1 MDWLWIPFAL
11 TAAFIQALR
20 FMVQKQM
27 AQAGLT
33 AVGATWARF
42 LYSLPLVWLALWALS
57 AARGMSLPALEPGFW
72 LWALV
77 GGTSQILATV
87 FTVMLFARR
96 NFAVGITLRKSEVL
110 LTVAVGWA
118 LLGETPGWAGFGA
131 MVAGSVAI
139 LMLSGTTTGRM
150 RLDGPSALLGLGAGL
165 FFAFSGVGYR
175 AATLA
180 VATEDIVMRPL
191 LALACVVTLQTLAML
206 AWFAFR
212 DRAEIRATLAA
223 WRPGLAVGLTSFGGS
238 FCWFAAFAL
247 QSAAVVF
254 ALGQVEVLFSMV
266 IGARVFSERLAPRET
281 AGIALLIASVV
292 VLVAVTT

>member
-42 LYSLPLVWLALWALS
+42 LYSLPLVWLALWALC

-118 LLGETPGWAGFGA
+118 LLGETPGRAETGA
-131 MVAGSVAI
+131 MVAGPV
-139 LMLSGTTTGRM
+139 GV
-150 RLDGPSALLGLGAGL
+150 ALLPCTTPTRSL
-165 FFAFSGVGYR
+165 
-175 AATLA
+175 
-180 VATEDIVMRPL
+180 P
-191 LALACVVTLQTLAML
+191 VV
-206 AWFAFR
+206 
-212 DRAEIRATLAA
+212 
-223 WRPGLAVGLTSFGGS
+223 S
-238 FCWFAAFAL
+238 
-247 QSAAVVF
+247 
-254 ALGQVEVLFSMV
+254 
-266 IGARVFSERLAPRET
+266 
-281 AGIALLIASVV
+281 
-292 VLVAVTT
+292 